1 MSENPEL
8 TIWEHFEELS
18 SRFRRIVMAII
29 VVMMIVMSLPS
40 DPSTIFKLNFSDY
53 QPFIS
58 YLMEIIQENLLPEGV
73 TLIAFNW
80 LDSFYIYMVISFVIS
95 CVICLPY
102 IAAQLYGFVSPAIY
116 EEERKTLFTFVFSFI
131 ILFSL
136 GVVYAY
142 YVIIPATFTILY
154 RFVNQ
159 ARVMP
164 FYSVKDFF
172 EVITFGLFGTGLF
185 YTFPLDIYL
194 LVRIDLIRVEDLKK
208 VRKEL
213 LIGMLIITAILTP
226 DPTPVSMLLMTI
238 PFFILYELTIII
250 LGWIMKDK
258 PDHVVEAGRQKSI
271 ELIAKNQ
278 QSKPEE

>member
-1 MSENPEL
+1 ML
-8 TIWEHFEELS
+8 TQE
-18 SRFRRIVMAII
+18 FRGKEIDHTFPPASALHDKDTV
-29 VVMMIVMSLPS
+29 SL
-40 DPSTIFKLNFSDY
+40 
-53 QPFIS
+53 
-58 YLMEIIQENLLPEGV
+58 QE
-73 TLIAFNW
+73 
-80 LDSFYIYMVISFVIS
+80 
-95 CVICLPY
+95 
-102 IAAQLYGFVSPAIY
+102 
-116 EEERKTLFTFVFSFI
+116 
-131 ILFSL
+131 
-136 GVVYAY
+136 
-142 YVIIPATFTILY
+142 
-154 RFVNQ
+154 
-159 ARVMP
+159 
-164 FYSVKDFF
+164 
-172 EVITFGLFGTGLF
+172 LF

-213 LIGMLIITAILTP
+213 LVGMLIITAILTP